1 MKTSRKR
8 FNQAILLIVFIL
20 LGSPAFAQNFKTKIE
35 KHREDYRQA
44 FLNET
49 RSPLKQQD
57 LINLSFY
64 EPDSTYLVTANI
76 IMLTDEQ
83 PFLMPTF
90 SGKPQ
95 QYIRYAQV
103 KFDLNGKPQQLT
115 IYKSIALA
123 QLANFKDHL
132 FLPFTDATN
141 GKETYSGGRYI
152 DLNAKDIS
160 NDVIKIDFNKA
171 YNPYCAY
178 SDGYQCPKPPTENTI
193 KQDVNAGE
201 KAFSGAKKIK

>member
-1 MKTSRKR
+1 MKTSKR
-8 FNQAILLIVFIL
+8 RFDQAILLIVFVL
-20 LGSPAFAQNFKTKIE
+20 LGSPVFAQSFKTEIE

-64 EPDSTYLVTANI
+64 EPESNYVVTATI
-76 IMLTDEQ
+76 KMLTDEQ
-83 PFLMPTF
+83 PFLMPTH

-95 QYIRYAQV
+95 QYIRYAHV
-103 KFDLNGKPQQLT
+103 KFNLNGKPQQMT

-123 QLANFKDHL
+123 QLANFKDYL

-152 DLNAKDIS
+152 DLNAKDI
-160 NDVIKIDFNKA
+160 NTDVIKIDFNKA
-171 YNPYCAY
+171 YNP
-178 SDGYQCPKPPTENTI
+178 
-193 KQDVNAGE
+193 
-201 KAFSGAKKIK
+201 